1 MGKMIT
7 AAVTLVTA
15 LFLVGLLVPAVSAEP
30 AEAPAWQKGDRWAL
44 GWDTSFSAKNNAT
57 VNQALAQ
64 AVSSMTG
71 MSFEEASAQVST
83 NAAIYALFEVT
94 GVNDTAY
101 VVSTKIAVK
110 MEADMD
116 ASVSGQLPKAGT
128 YNVPSPYLIPAE
140 SKEAKTIRVVL
151 GADFAFVLEGTTVF
165 NKSLAIESVDL
176 SAKASAI
183 ISFDATNLPMF
194 NNDEGQYTVAYQ
206 NYDID
211 AKLVFSLDVNV
222 LFEPQPLD
230 LFGLDLYDGKEWD
243 VNTVANISGEIGGFL
258 DVKGLS
264 EEMQED
270 FFDNELMK
278 EAGVTA
284 FPIKFVDL
292 IPEDSKLSD
301 GKFGAIERNID
312 LSFSANESESGIYEI
327 TVMGADEDGEDQV
340 NGELQVP
347 PGSGEIVSEQSR
359 SIGLKYYYDPDQ
371 RFLSGAGVSMSIG
384 DVPIDLSDFMP
395 FMEPVSVSKAQ
406 SEINSIENFQ
416 ADVEKRAGSDNI
428 TDFFFDPPYIGL
440 ILIVVAAVVVGG
452 VLFMVTRARKK

>member
-30 AEAPAWQKGDRWAL
+30 AEAPAWQKGDKWAL
-44 GWDTSFSAKNNAT
+44 GGDASFSAKNNAT
-57 VNQALAQ
+57 VNQALTQ
-64 AVSSMTG
+64 FISLKTG
-71 MSFEEASAQVST
+71 MNAEEASAQVST

-140 SKEAKTIRVVL
+140 SKEAKTIKVVL

-165 NKSLAIESVDL
+165 NKSSAIESVDL

-183 ISFDATNLPMF
+183 ISFDATNLPVF
-194 NNDEGQYTVAYQ
+194 NDDEGQIAVSYQ

-312 LSFSANESESGIYEI
+312 LSFSAELRGDIYEI
-327 TVMGADEDGEDQV
+327 TMAGADEDGEDQA
-340 NGELQVP
+340 P
-347 PGSGEIVSEQSR
+347 PGSGELASER
-359 SIGLKYYYDPDQ
+359 SMALGLKYYYDPDQ

-428 TDFFFDPPYIGL
+428 TDFFFDSPYIGL

-452 VLFMVTRARKK
+452 ALFMVTRARKK